1 MSGRSPVDVSL
12 VVPVYDERESLPLL
26 VEEIGRALGAWGR
39 WTYEIVA
46 VDDGS
51 TDGSLDVLKALKRDH
66 PELHVVAFAHN
77 AGQTA
82 AFAAGFQAARGRV
95 IVTLDADLQN
105 DPADVPA
112 LVAELERSGATA
124 VVGYRRTRHDSGW
137 KRRPGCSAARC
148 ATRCGRSFPDARR
161 LGAAD
166 RARGRRRAQPARA
179 GRAGAPP
186 RWLPALCR
194 GAHQPSRDARRVRPL
209 GGGAARPHGAPTG
222 HPGADPGVLDGHQ
235 PDRRRRRGVVRPRAL
250 GRAGSR
256 FARGHPCHVRG
267 AVARWRRRSSS
278 AAPAPRPPPRRQPTG

>member
-26 VEEIGRALGAWGR
+26 VEEIGRALGARGR

-105 DPADVPA
+105 DPADIPT

-124 VVGYRRTRHDSGW
+124 VVGYRTNRHDSGW
-137 KRRPGCSAARC
+137 KRLQSRIANGVRNRLNRETIRDTGCSLKA
-148 ATRCGRSFPDARR
+148 FPAH
-161 LGAAD
+161 
-166 RARGRRRAQPARA
+166 A
-179 GRAGAPP
+179 GRGLPPFQGMHRFLPTLIKLHGGTVVETPVQHPP
-186 RWLPALCR
+186 RP
-194 GAHQPSRDARRVRPL
+194 VRP
-209 GGGAARPHGAPTG
+209 
-222 HPGADPGVLDGHQ
+222 
-235 PDRRRRRGVVRPRAL
+235 
-250 GRAGSR
+250 
-256 FARGHPCHVRG
+256 
-267 AVARWRRRSSS
+267 
-278 AAPAPRPPPRRQPTG
+278 

>member
-26 VEEIGRALGAWGR
+26 VEEIGRALGARGR

-124 VVGYRRTRHDSGW
+124 VVGYRTRSEE
-137 KRRPGCSAARC
+137 
-148 ATRCGRSFPDARR
+148 
-161 LGAAD
+161 
-166 RARGRRRAQPARA
+166 
-179 GRAGAPP
+179 
-186 RWLPALCR
+186 
-194 GAHQPSRDARRVRPL
+194 RRVGKECR
-209 GGGAARPHGAPTG
+209 
-222 HPGADPGVLDGHQ
+222 
-235 PDRRRRRGVVRPRAL
+235 
-250 GRAGSR
+250 SR
-256 FARGHPCHVRG
+256 WSPYH
-267 AVARWRRRSSS
+267 
-278 AAPAPRPPPRRQPTG
+278 